1 MDISFRGARYHGW
14 QVQPGDVSVQGTL
27 EAALATLARRPV
39 AVIGAGRTDAGVN
52 ARRMVAHADLDLAPD
67 RTPRLIRSLNAILRP
82 DIVVNAMTPVA
93 DDAHAR
99 FDAVSRTYRYFAHTV
114 HDPFVYPLSWLTP
127 PKMDFSAMNEAA
139 RHILGTQDFTSFAK
153 LHSDA
158 RTNICTVT
166 HACWHR
172 IPQQPSQWFFEITA
186 DRFLR
191 NMVRAVVGTL
201 TMVGTGRIPPDAVR
215 DIIASRNRCAA
226 GTSMPANALFLW
238 DVNYPYYNPPT

>member
-39 AVIGAGRTDAGVN
+39 AVTGAGRTDAGVN

-99 FDAVSRTYRYFAHTV
+99 FDAVSRTYRYFAHTA

-201 TMVGTGRIPPDAVR
+201 TMVGAGRIPPDAVR
-215 DIIASRNRCAA
+215 DIIAARNRCAA